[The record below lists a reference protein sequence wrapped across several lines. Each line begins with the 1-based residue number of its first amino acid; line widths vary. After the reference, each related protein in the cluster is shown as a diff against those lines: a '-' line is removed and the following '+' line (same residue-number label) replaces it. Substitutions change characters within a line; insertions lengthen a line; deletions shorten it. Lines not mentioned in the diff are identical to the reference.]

1 MRFYKRFF
9 YLVLVILFSCK
20 NLKSREFEVLSDEA
34 WKKNE
39 SQLAL
44 EYIEEAIRT
53 NQKEGRLHLKK
64 SLYLQAER
72 RYKEAL
78 NSIEIAI
85 LNSEVSDIKY
95 SQKAKIYFHLNELD
109 SSFFYHDLA
118 IKSAKN
124 PYKALVS
131 RAETKFKLKQYESA
145 LEDVSKSL
153 ELNSENLSAYFLRGE
168 IFLNGLQK
176 PEIAI
181 EDFSYIINSDSKLK
195 KEYAEI
201 TVLALSMRGIAY
213 FKLEDTTLACLD
225 WKSALDEGFEVTKG
239 LIEDFCK

>member
-1 MRFYKRFF
+1 MRFYNRIF
-9 YLVLVILFSCK
+9 YFGLVILFSCK

-34 WKKNE
+34 WKKDE
-39 SQLAL
+39 SKLAL

-64 SLYLQAER
+64 SLYLQAEK

-78 NSIEIAI
+78 NSLEIAI
-85 LNSEVSDIKY
+85 LNSEVSDLKY
-95 SQKAKIYFHLNELD
+95 SLKAKIYFHLNELD

-118 IKSAKN
+118 IKTAKK
-124 PYKALVS
+124 PEKALIS
-131 RAETKFKLKQYESA
+131 RAETSFKLKQYNNA
-145 LEDVSKSL
+145 LQDVSKSI
-153 ELNSENLSAYFLRGE
+153 ELNSRNLSAYFLRGD

-176 PEIAI
+176 SENAI
-181 EDFSYIINSDSKLK
+181 GDFSYIINSDSKLK

-201 TVLALSMRGIAY
+201 TVLALTMRGIAY
-213 FKLEDTTLACLD
+213 FKLEETDLACLD
-225 WKSALDEGFEVTKG
+225 WKNALDKGNEEAKG